1 MVEAQFEGGL
11 ADPSRDSQKI
21 FRALLSAMAEP
32 GTVMTLPA
40 FAAAPAPFGAAM
52 AAVALTLCDI
62 DTPVFLDE
70 PFRGT
75 AARWLAFHTDAP
87 LTDDRAEARFAF
99 LTDFDPEGFSIGTD
113 VYPDRSATLVVERTL
128 AGTAFSLKGPG
139 IEGTRDFSAGL
150 DAGFAAKW
158 AENRTLFPCGVDL
171 VLTDGARLAALPRTT
186 EVTCTS
192 Q

>member
-21 FRALLSAMAEP
+21 FRALLIAMAEP

-40 FAAAPAPFGAAM
+40 LAAAPAPFGAAM
-52 AAVALTLCDI
+52 AAVALTLCDV
-62 DTPVFLDE
+62 DTPVFLAE

-87 LTDDRAEARFAF
+87 MTEDRAEARFAF
-99 LTDFDPEGFSIGTD
+99 LSDFDPDSFAIGTD
-113 VYPDRSATLVVERTL
+113 TYPDRSATLVVERPL
-128 AGTAFSLKGPG
+128 AGTAFSLRGPG
-139 IEGTRDFSAGL
+139 IQGTRAFSAGL
-150 DAGFAAKW
+150 DAGFVAAW
-158 AENRTLFPCGVDL
+158 APNRALFPCGLDL

-186 EVTCTS
+186 EVQCTS